1 MIMKG
6 IFAIFAVVI
15 SFSAVQAFADNFRCP
30 NGNIVSTG
38 DSISTVSAK
47 CDPPASSFKR
57 EEPMEIEASRAESKT
72 GTKIIYIEVQEWTY
86 NQGST
91 LLHTLIF
98 RNGVLS
104 EVRTG
109 GFVQ

>member
-1 MIMKG
+1 MKLTFVVL
-6 IFAIFAVVI
+6 IAVI
-15 SFSAVQAFADNFRCP
+15 LLSAGQVFADNFRCP

-38 DSISTVSAK
+38 DSISLVAAK
-47 CDPPASSFKR
+47 CDPPAGSFKR
-57 EEPMEIEASRAESKT
+57 EEPMEIEASKTESKT

>member
-1 MIMKG
+1 MKSF
-6 IFAIFAVVI
+6 FAICAAVV
-15 SFSAVQAFADNFRCP
+15 SLSAVQAFADNFRCP

-38 DSISTVSAK
+38 DSISTVAVK
-47 CDPPASSFKR
+47 CDPPAGTFKR
-57 EEPMEIEASRAESKT
+57 EEPMTLDGTSR
-72 GTKIIYIEVQEWTY
+72 TKIIYIEVQEWTY
-86 NQGST
+86 TEGST

-98 RNGVLS
+98 RNGILS

>member
-1 MIMKG
+1 MKW
-6 IFAIFAVVI
+6 IFVALAAVI
-15 SFSAVQAFADNFRCP
+15 SFSAGQAHADNFRCP

-38 DSISTVSAK
+38 DSISTVVAK
-47 CDPPASSFKR
+47 CDPPAGTFKR
-57 EEPMEIEASRAESKT
+57 EEPMLVEVNRGE
-72 GTKIIYIEVQEWTY
+72 TKVIYIEVQEWIY

-98 RNGVLS
+98 RNGILT

>member
-1 MIMKG
+1 MKWT
-6 IFAIFAVVI
+6 FVVI
-15 SFSAVQAFADNFRCP
+15 TAVIVLSSGQSYADNFRCP

-38 DSISTVSAK
+38 DSISTVAAK
-47 CDPPASSFKR
+47 CDPPAGSFKR
-57 EEPMEIEASRAESKT
+57 EEPMEVEVNKAESKT